1 LSLGQLSLPSRL
13 GTLIVHWLVWL
24 VVKVGCVRLCRVEGN
39 TVWSHMA
46 SDAP

>member
-1 LSLGQLSLPSRL
+1 MTKPKF
-13 GTLIVHWLVWL
+13 T
-24 VVKVGCVRLCRVEGN
+24 CV